1 MAYDAARDFI
11 SIAGAD
17 FTNVLEGDN
26 AFQYT
31 PRTESIITRK
41 DSGGRDIDFKA
52 TDKGGTGQITV
63 RHDAKD
69 IIKTLSNLYN
79 NGNSVI
85 IQRDNRNEGGE
96 KVKLSNVRIINQG
109 QRGKN
114 SDGTKDARTFMF
126 KYEREI
132 AQEGVY

>member
-11 SIAGAD
+11 SIGSAD

-31 PRTESIITRK
+31 ARTDTIITRK
-41 DSGGRDIDFKA
+41 DSGGTDIDFKA

-63 RHDAKD
+63 RHDAKS
-69 IIKTLSNLYN
+69 ILKTLQALKQ
-79 NGNSVI
+79 NGNATTI
-85 IQRDNRNEGGE
+85 KRDNRNDGGE
-96 KVKLSNVRIINQG
+96 RVQLTNVRIINEG
-109 QRGKN
+109 QKGKS
-114 SDGTKDARTFMF
+114 SDGQKDARTFMF

-132 AQEGVY
+132 IQEGVY